1 MACLT
6 KKELYHILCLYI
18 KFWGGLYMKKVFAL
32 LACIMTI
39 CTISFTCFARVTF
52 GYKWKS
58 TRAKSYSKTVITSV
72 DGTGLF
78 DSYYRVRQV
87 RASSSGK
94 NKGGKTNTYAC
105 SGSCGKNVSV
115 TDEEDPAGNTFH
127 DTSIKD
133 KMDPRWYGMSCYMT
147 GNYTTTHT
155 RKIPNASGN

>member
-1 MACLT
+1 
-6 KKELYHILCLYI
+6 
-18 KFWGGLYMKKVFAL
+18 MKKLVSIL
-32 LACIMTI
+32 VCIMTI
-39 CTISFTCFARVTF
+39 CSIAFTCYARVTF

-72 DGTGLF
+72 DGKGLF